1 MMFII
6 FLGSYLFG
14 IADNYTL
21 LILARSLQGVGC
33 GVCLMGPLVVI
44 TKILKAKD
52 FALYSGIV
60 MGLGGLG
67 AFFATEPFF
76 FYSQ

>member
-6 FLGSYLFG
+6 FTGSYLFG

-33 GVCLMGPLVVI
+33 GVCLMGPLVVL
-44 TKILKAKD
+44 TKILKVKD
-52 FALYSGIV
+52 F
-60 MGLGGLG
+60 
-67 AFFATEPFF
+67 P
-76 FYSQ
+76 FYS